1 MSRYLDT
8 IPHRELLKKVAQ
20 RVSDGSVLRL
30 IKSWL
35 RAPIVEKNGDEKRPV
50 LPNLRGTPQGGV
62 ISLFLAKLYLNP
74 VD

>member
-1 MSRYLDT
+1 MAR
-8 IPHRELLKKVAQ
+8 

-35 RAPIVEKNGDEKRPV
+35 RAPIVEEYRYGKRRV

-62 ISLFLAKLYLNP
+62 I
-74 VD
+74 